1 MGLNI
6 LFHPMFH
13 LFHLFLFRLLENR
26 KDMKHMAMYAYIAG
40 TTNDDINDKGSIACQ
55 IDFLKQTNVDY
66 DAYYVDTFTGVSRAR
81 FQLQKLLMIVKPGDM
96 IDVMDV
102 SNMMSNIRELSCL
115 LYYLEDLQITIY
127 SDEVEL
133 DVGSIRDQYTIAMMC
148 RAEKLTMMQRD
159 FNRKKTCQLKRQI
172 ASIRSKEN
180 KRETTQQDYQIYNML
195 MNSDYKTVQKATG
208 LSRSTLYRLKK
219 RIQKQ

>member
-1 MGLNI
+1 
-6 LFHPMFH
+6 
-13 LFHLFLFRLLENR
+13 
-26 KDMKHMAMYAYIAG
+26 MKRMSMYAYVAG
-40 TTNDDINDKGSIACQ
+40 TTNDDINDKGSVACQ